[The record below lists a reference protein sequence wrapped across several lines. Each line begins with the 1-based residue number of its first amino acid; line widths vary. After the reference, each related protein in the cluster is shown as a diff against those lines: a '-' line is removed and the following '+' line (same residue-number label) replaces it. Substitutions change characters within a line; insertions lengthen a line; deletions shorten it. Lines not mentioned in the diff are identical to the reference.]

1 MGLDSEFSVIRTQI
15 LATKPTPSLGTA
27 YHLVAED
34 EKQRVASFNKKTT
47 QEVAAFQAFVPAKCE
62 GQQQKKGAQRTNK
75 GALDNK
81 TEHCTFCGRDGHN
94 REGCF
99 KQIGYPDW
107 WPGKVKGDMTKPKAV
122 VVQTSSSPIPGI
134 T

>member
-1 MGLDSEFSVIRTQI
+1 MYEFLMGLNSEFSVIRTQI

-34 EKQRVASFNKKTT
+34 EQQIRAASFNKKTT
-47 QEVAAFQAFVPAKCE
+47 QEAAAFQAFVPAKRE

-81 TEHCTFCGRDGHN
+81 TEHFHLLWERWAQPGRVFQTN
-94 REGCF
+94 R
-99 KQIGYPDW
+99 
-107 WPGKVKGDMTKPKAV
+107 
-122 VVQTSSSPIPGI
+122 IP
-134 T
+134 